1 MKQGTLRQT
10 LRGFSLVE
18 LMVALTLGLIIS
30 IAAISAYVGASSAS
44 KVADAQ
50 TRMNEDAQA
59 ALSLIAQQLRMAGN
73 NPKRANRVEGS
84 TTTLSSLRN
93 PMYLPTPTY
102 AGFSLSPGTF
112 TLSGFRFVR
121 GCDGAFSNL
130 TAAADI
136 DSLTCAGTTTTLPDS
151 IAITYEADQ
160 YNTIPTSGGTP
171 TDCLGGSLPV
181 ITASMPVVSGTGT
194 VTSSV
199 TYYKADNRFYIGT
212 SSAIV
217 NPSLYC
223 KGNGTPSPQPMVE
236 NVEDM
241 QITYGTLNTTG
252 TSTGVAGYLEANEI
266 TSVANLAALANDA
279 ARWKKVITAR
289 ICIVVRSETTVVSD
303 ASSAKYLN
311 CQGSLVASPDLRLR
325 KAYSTTV
332 ELRN

>member
-1 MKQGTLRQT
+1 MLREQRPHARQQVTLGDVGGQVLEERAQAGV
-10 LRGFSLVE
+10 LAGLDLLVE
-18 LMVALTLGLIIS
+18 VGVRPERALRRLH
-30 IAAISAYVGASSAS
+30 
-44 KVADAQ
+44 D
-50 TRMNEDAQA
+50 D
-59 ALSLIAQQLRMAGN
+59 LR
-73 NPKRANRVEGS
+73 
-84 TTTLSSLRN
+84 
-93 PMYLPTPTY
+93 
-102 AGFSLSPGTF
+102 FSF
-112 TLSGFRFVR
+112 TARRRFVR